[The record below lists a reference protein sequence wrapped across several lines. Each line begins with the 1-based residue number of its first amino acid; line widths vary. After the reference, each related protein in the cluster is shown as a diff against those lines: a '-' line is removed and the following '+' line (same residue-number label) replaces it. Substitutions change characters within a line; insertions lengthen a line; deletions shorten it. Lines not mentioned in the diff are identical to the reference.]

1 MLNFCSLY
9 SGSSGNSLFVQN
21 ENTNILIDAGESA
34 KKIVNALSSIN
45 VPIEKIDA
53 IVVTHEHLDHVKS
66 IGTLSSKYNIPVY
79 ATEKTWSAM
88 PVQSAKID
96 KKLQRLFS
104 SSIDFTVGDLQL
116 HPFSIPHDAADPC
129 GFNIKSENK
138 VKGKVENFFIEAKG
152 KFKSGLNKFK
162 VNLNDKEHVKSRK
175 KIEILQVLLT
185 IILLPFAFAIVCSTI
200 GVGIGLIGSLIALVI
215 GTPFAISLTNVMPE
229 VKTLIIFLFIAYIG
243 FEILIWQLFI
253 AVVRLEKKAFKIYIT
268 WIKTNQ
274 W

>member
-104 SSIDFTVGDLQL
+104 SSIDFNTPITNSSSFFWQ
-116 HPFSIPHDAADPC
+116 
-129 GFNIKSENK
+129 FN
-138 VKGKVENFFIEAKG
+138 
-152 KFKSGLNKFK
+152 
-162 VNLNDKEHVKSRK
+162 
-175 KIEILQVLLT
+175 
-185 IILLPFAFAIVCSTI
+185 
-200 GVGIGLIGSLIALVI
+200 SL
-215 GTPFAISLTNVMPE
+215 
-229 VKTLIIFLFIAYIG
+229 
-243 FEILIWQLFI
+243 
-253 AVVRLEKKAFKIYIT
+253 
-268 WIKTNQ
+268 
-274 W
+274 

>member
-66 IGTLSSKYNIPVY
+66 IGTLSSKYNIPIY

-104 SSIDFTVGDLQL
+104 SSIEEHSVNILQIDNETTSLMKIIVRIFTFDISSFTSIKNVLIFPL
-116 HPFSIPHDAADPC
+116 VFLVFFSFLFFSFLELLVFETDSFFFLEETLSISALTSRTSLVAFTIFATTIPH
-129 GFNIKSENK
+129 F
-138 VKGKVENFFIEAKG
+138 
-152 KFKSGLNKFK
+152 
-162 VNLNDKEHVKSRK
+162 
-175 KIEILQVLLT
+175 Q
-185 IILLPFAFAIVCSTI
+185 
-200 GVGIGLIGSLIALVI
+200 
-215 GTPFAISLTNVMPE
+215 
-229 VKTLIIFLFIAYIG
+229 IFS
-243 FEILIWQLFI
+243 
-253 AVVRLEKKAFKIYIT
+253 K
-268 WIKTNQ
+268 
-274 W
+274 